1 MHKCN
6 EIKLCDTIKCTMI
19 ANFVNSEYIEQTRLK
34 YTLNYHCN
42 IFKRFYKYLV
52 WIIILIHF

>member
-19 ANFVNSEYIEQTRLK
+19 ANFVNSEYIEQTQLK

-52 WIIILIHF
+52 